1 MTEMVGNGEMG
12 PWPDVATARL
22 FLGSLTTPETALAA
36 GELAHF
42 QALGEAALARWL
54 VAEGLGPLAYGRY
67 QTMWPAL
74 AKRLQG
80 DMYSAVAEA
89 GMCQVKLEAIGPALA
104 ARGLQPALLK
114 GAALALAVYPA
125 MAQRTMSDI
134 DVLLPDEMMATAVE
148 VMGALGYRQYEKG
161 ERPLALQEMARGEI
175 QFYDPYGRLVEL
187 HWSPFAGWWVQRTT
201 AIDDAA
207 IWQRVELLRPP
218 FQQLDPEDT
227 VIHVAVHLAI
237 NHHFCVSAIRGLLD
251 IAFTAQKRPVDWAV
265 VAARSREWRVN
276 VAVYV
281 VLELAAQLVGVSG
294 MEAALARL
302 RPSRLRRWF
311 IRRLVT
317 PQGVLVRRD
326 LSRGLYRYLLLLLL
340 TDRLRDMARIVWR
353 TLWPEREWLAAR
365 YGRSVS
371 NWRHLW
377 YLLRQRKI

>member
-1 MTEMVGNGEMG
+1 MTEMMDRGEMG

-22 FLGSLTTPETALAA
+22 FLGSLTTPETPLPA
-36 GELAHF
+36 GELLRL
-42 QALGEAALARWL
+42 QALDVAALARWL
-54 VAEGLGPLAYGRY
+54 VAEGLGPLAYARY
-67 QTMWPAL
+67 QAAWPAL

-89 GMCQVKLEAIGPALA
+89 EMCQAKLEAIGPALA
-104 ARGLQPALLK
+104 AQGLRPALLK
-114 GAALALAVYPA
+114 GAALAQAVYPA
-125 MAQRTMSDI
+125 LAQRTMADI
-134 DVLLPDEMMATAVE
+134 DVLLPDEMMQTAVQ
-148 VMGALGYRQYEKG
+148 VMTALGYRQHEKE

-201 AIDDAA
+201 AVDDAA
-207 IWQRVELLRPP
+207 IWRRVEPLRPP
-218 FQQLDPEDT
+218 FQQLDPADT
-227 VIHVAVHLAI
+227 VIHLAFHLGI
-237 NHHFCVSAIRGLLD
+237 SHHFCVSAIRGLLD
-251 IAFTAQKRPVDWAV
+251 IAFTARKRPVAWAV
-265 VAARSREWRVN
+265 VAARAREWRVN

-281 VLELAAQLVGVSG
+281 ALDLAAQLVGVAG

-302 RPSRLRRWF
+302 RPSRLRRCF

-317 PQGVLVRRD
+317 PQGVLAGRD
-326 LSRGLYRYLLLLLL
+326 LSRGAYRYLLLLLL
-340 TDRLRDMARIVWR
+340 TDRWRDMARIVWR

-377 YLLRQRKI
+377 YLLSQRKI